1 MRFKYFMV
9 YISQLSASKFG
20 FMVNIHAARRLKMTH
35 HQSTQWILQCIMCDK
50 RNHWI
55 FINQKRGCPFP
66 FCVRIVF
73 MAHTRTLFMFVHEQ
87 IQYAR
92 ARNFFFLSLL
102 ECRWSTATHDQKKKL
117 MAIFVLFSPPV
128 GVCHAIFAISLWIN
142 NNYIVVWWCV
152 VRGGGVM
159 NTFAELRINDKT

>member
-1 MRFKYFMV
+1 MNITVHYVRQAKPLNFHQPKTWMSFSILRSHRFYGPHT
-9 YISQLSASKFG
+9 YIVHVRSRTDTICTSSQ
-20 FMVNIHAARRLKMTH
+20 
-35 HQSTQWILQCIMCDK
+35 
-50 RNHWI
+50 
-55 FINQKRGCPFP
+55 
-66 FCVRIVF
+66 
-73 MAHTRTLFMFVHEQ
+73 
-87 IQYAR
+87 
-92 ARNFFFLSLL
+92 FFFFVIVAMSLINSNTRP
-102 ECRWSTATHDQKKKL
+102 EKKL